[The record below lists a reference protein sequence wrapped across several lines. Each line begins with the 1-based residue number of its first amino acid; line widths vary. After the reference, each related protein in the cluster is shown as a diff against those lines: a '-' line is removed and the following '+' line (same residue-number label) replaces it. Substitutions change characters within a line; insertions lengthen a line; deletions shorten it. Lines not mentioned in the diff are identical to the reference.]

1 MVSPS
6 AGAVEQCVRNHT
18 VHYKGTNNIHIC
30 LSSQTYMKSYVI
42 SFYSN
47 CTIFRSYM
55 FRTQNTG
62 QVPGFVLE
70 QVGPGKYFQCGSRRN
85 KSYSKSNLACN
96 GICVGRRVTVSCP
109 RRLPVL
115 VPLMCLTPL
124 HVHSEQITCFLAVQ
138 ELFQCMVCLMQ
149 LRRVG

>member
-1 MVSPS
+1 VLKIDIFNSLLIFYFYSEFMGGGARYMVSPS

-70 QVGPGKYFQCGSRRN
+70 QVGPGKYF
-85 KSYSKSNLACN
+85 
-96 GICVGRRVTVSCP
+96 
-109 RRLPVL
+109 
-115 VPLMCLTPL
+115 
-124 HVHSEQITCFLAVQ
+124 
-138 ELFQCMVCLMQ
+138 
-149 LRRVG
+149 